1 LGSLVVVDTLIV
13 GAYFG
18 VDRIVSRFQE
28 GLGEGVQQGV
38 STIVG
43 GRAEIATATLQM
55 VRDFPLA
62 GIGAGTF
69 RFVFPQYRPPDLPA
83 FATNVENDYLEF
95 LVELGV
101 IGCIPLVLIAL
112 LPVVRGVRL
121 VRRTESQFVRGMTL
135 GSLLTVIALSLH
147 AFADFNLRIPSN
159 AALLVISLALICAA
173 SALDEAGVDEGRMAN
188 GDA

>member
-135 GSLLTVIALSLH
+135 GSLFTVIALSLH
-147 AFADFNLRIPSN
+147 AFADFNLRISSN